1 MRSVK
6 STNLNIIRKL
16 MEYSL
21 KNVGVK
27 AVFTFN
33 LFEKMPFEYWA
44 VLAPVQRGTGNKGV
58 TFSVKKQQIV
68 QLLLKLLEK

>member
-27 AVFTFN
+27 AVSTFN
-33 LFEKMPFEYWA
+33 FFEKMPFEYWT
-44 VLAPVQRGTGNKGV
+44 VLKGV